1 MLRTDISEF
10 KCIFQ
15 AQTCL
20 IFITK
25 IQWCAI
31 VQLIS
36 FCAGSALIFADE
48 MGPLDADFRVFQAI
62 PPSSLGCQKS
72 LTFFHVRLVSI
83 DLNQFIFFSKLLNYR

>member
-15 AQTCL
+15 AQPCL

-48 MGPLDADFRVFQAI
+48 MGPLDADFQVI
-62 PPSSLGCQKS
+62 PGHSAFIIRMPEIVD
-72 LTFFHVRLVSI
+72 FFPCTI
-83 DLNQFIFFSKLLNYR
+83 GIN

>member
-1 MLRTDISEF
+1 MLRIYISEF

-15 AQTCL
+15 AQPCL
-20 IFITK
+20 IFIAE

-48 MGPLDADFRVFQAI
+48 MGPLDADFRVI
-62 PPSSLGCQKS
+62 PGHSAFVIGMPEIVD
-72 LTFFHVRLVSI
+72 FFPCTI
-83 DLNQFIFFSKLLNYR
+83 GIN